1 MNVVGPALNTLDEEQ
16 GKKPKASSSTM
27 PSTINRLRGRGNTK
41 GANSTGKKSKKL
53 VTQAYPNKLLT
64 PKRRSAEDTYF
75 EREMCCFY
83 WGNNYNQDDVTGLD
97 WNVSGN
103 FVENV
108 GQVVAGFKTYVGSC
122 ISHRFDRKRYRWLSP
137 SIIVSKTE
145 SSYT

>member
-1 MNVVGPALNTLDEEQ
+1 MNVVGSALNTLDEEQ

-27 PSTINRLRGRGNTK
+27 PSIINRLRGRGNTK
-41 GANSTGKKSKKL
+41 GANSTGNKSKKP
-53 VTQAYPNKLLT
+53 VTQASPKKLLT

-75 EREMCCFY
+75 DREMCCFY
-83 WGNNYNQDDVTGLD
+83 WGKDYIQYDVTGLD

-108 GQVVAGFKTYVGSC
+108 GQVAPDFKTYVGSS
-122 ISHRFDRKRYRWLSP
+122 ISHRFDRKRYRRLSP
-137 SIIVSKTE
+137 AIIVTQTE